1 MKERPRSAA
10 PTRDQPKGMAYAS
23 GLQPPSSEGS
33 RPSSESVVARQ
44 VEDGEAAFKKKL
56 FEHYHTV
63 LDAFRKFDENHD
75 GSVSKKE
82 LKKFLNN
89 MNLPLDDT
97 VFDTVVAH
105 IDDDCNGE
113 VGASRAVLP
122 TASDAF
128 RLARLIIM
136 NSCGISA
143 RILQGRMWEASV
155 MISTSIRR
163 S

>member
-1 MKERPRSAA
+1 MPAGRWGVHRRS
-10 PTRDQPKGMAYAS
+10 PTR
-23 GLQPPSSEGS
+23 S

-44 VEDGEAAFKKKL
+44 VEDSEAAFKKKL
-56 FEHYHTV
+56 FEHHHTV